1 MLQNL
6 ELCSIGSVE
15 FSFDIPDIVFSLV
28 FPAVLLALMVGGAVL
43 SLRPQSAASRDRR
56 VQRWATEDL
65 VSLTPDIA
73 EAADAAMTHR
83 NRLVGVAILLAAG
96 LTGPL
101 LFLPDAGDG
110 PPIAPWITAIAM
122 GILITVAQ
130 SVQLARPWFAS
141 GATRAARLRP
151 VTLEDYV
158 PRLMRWSAW
167 LSGGICFLTVVV
179 GSVTAASPAQA
190 VLRVA
195 PNLGV
200 LVALAAAE
208 WAGRRAAARPQPARD
223 AAELYAQDAWRTGA
237 ARYGFQGIALWG
249 GIATTF
255 QTWNYDLLPV
265 AETVLRIFGY
275 GLVIL
280 SAVVLVVPYPP
291 MNWTRRRLWPGLA
304 AGEAVGVETVTL

>member
-1 MLQNL
+1 M
-6 ELCSIGSVE
+6 E
-15 FSFDIPDIVFSLV
+15 FSFETPDIVFSLV
-28 FPAVLLALMVGGAVL
+28 PPAGLLAAMVGAAL
-43 SLRPQSAASRDRR
+43 LYLRPQSAASRDRR
-56 VQRWATEDL
+56 VQRWATENL

-83 NRLVGVAILLAAG
+83 NRLVGFAILLAAG

-110 PPIAPWITAIAM
+110 PSIAPWVVAIVM
-122 GILITVAQ
+122 GTLITLAQ
-130 SVQLARPWFAS
+130 SVQLTRPWFVS

-158 PRLMRWSAW
+158 PRPMRWSAW
-167 LSGGICFLTVVV
+167 LSGAVCLFTVVV
-179 GSVTAASPAQA
+179 GSVTAASPVEA

-195 PNLGV
+195 PSVGV
-200 LVALAAAE
+200 LVALAVAE

-237 ARYGFQGIALWG
+237 ARYGFQGVALWG
-249 GIATTF
+249 GITTTF
-255 QTWNYDLLPV
+255 QTWNYDLLPM
-265 AETVLRIFGY
+265 AETALRLLGY

-280 SAVVLVVPYPP
+280 SIVILLLPHPP
-291 MNWTRRRLWPGLA
+291 VKWTRRRLWPGLPD
-304 AGEAVGVETVTL
+304 GETVSVETVTL